1 MEVLNL
7 SAKPI
12 NKPAIIAHYIA
23 VNGFDVTASSPAFYK
38 DGYYRGVKFS
48 IEHHGQKKVFVINT
62 TYPVIYSDE
71 DGVTGM
77 DQSIEVEKEAVGEKL
92 RTVLE
97 KHTDGFSDELISEL
111 TEIFEDAG

>member
-1 MEVLNL
+1 
-7 SAKPI
+7 
-12 NKPAIIAHYIA
+12 
-23 VNGFDVTASSPAFYK
+23 
-38 DGYYRGVKFS
+38 
-48 IEHHGQKKVFVINT
+48 
-62 TYPVIYSDE
+62 
-71 DGVTGM
+71 M